1 MKNLMLNT
9 TKGSSSLSSLQAVLF
24 DMDGTLV
31 QIHQAGR
38 MLVLNETLADFGLP
52 PLTSLDTVEKFW
64 FTSERYAM
72 IDSWGIERN
81 VFWRAFDNERL
92 LQLQIDNTYAFEDVG
107 ATLNYLNAIGQR
119 MAVVSNSAHI
129 SLDLKLNLLSQCIE
143 PDNFEIVV
151 SCHDDVAASKPC
163 PEGIWFALEKMQ
175 LKPENVVLI
184 GDSLDDIGA
193 ARNAGVRVIIVD
205 RGQIDTIHQKMAQ
218 DGLDFEFEVVPTLHD
233 LPELL
238 GLGKVPLGPFSLVA
252 EHSSSEEAA

>member
-1 MKNLMLNT
+1 MDNLKPTATM
-9 TKGSSSLSSLQAVLF
+9 SSPSLSSLRAVLF

-64 FTSERYAM
+64 FTSERYAL
-72 IDSWGIERN
+72 IDNWGIERN

-107 ATLNYLNAIGQR
+107 ATLNYLHNVAMRTAI
-119 MAVVSNSAHI
+119 VSNSAHI
-129 SLDLKLNLLSQCIE
+129 SLDLKLDLLSQCMNPE
-143 PDNFEIVV
+143 NFEVVV
-151 SCHDDVAASKPC
+151 SCHDDVGTSKPA
-163 PEGIWFALEKMQ
+163 PDGIWLALEKMQ
-175 LKPENVVLI
+175 LNPEEVVLV

-193 ARNAGVRVIIVD
+193 AANAGVRVIVVN
-205 RGQIDTIHQKMAQ
+205 RGQIATIHERMRR
-218 DGLDFEFEVVPTLHD
+218 DRVDFDFEVVDSLHD

-238 GLGKVPLGPFSLVA
+238 GLGKLLPPRPISNLLT
-252 EHSSSEEAA
+252 HSEEAA